1 MPRLRATLWLF
12 VLAAATF
19 FRAAVAPETQTIHV
33 GREGSFYDPQTVNAE
48 INDMV
53 VFEFDGL
60 VIQGMFENPCFP
72 LEGGFSSG
80 MVSGPNTTSLPST
93 ITLALTGPSAFA
105 TAPPGIPTTVVPA
118 SITTS
123 SATSTSTSSS
133 LSVTP
138 PPTSIPTTTETTK
151 NNSKLGGI
159 IGGSV
164 AGGVVLLAIVTYIIW
179 VLLRRKRKRSRRGSQ
194 DFFNYRAQ
202 KPSYSDGPTDN
213 LIASSF
219 AASPKDNTHLLAPTT
234 QSTPVSTPPATSS
247 LVVPHPYSTAT
258 PRNSGPNVN
267 IDSSPPVRTRA
278 TPPSSPPRP
287 PLPPIPGIPQG
298 TIASPRPPLPPIPS
312 VLQRTEQKPPP
323 PVVTTTNSTEDIHAL
338 ARELAIMISQG
349 QLNGARNARRDSFG
363 RGESPG
369 PPGYRTA
376 AGA

>member
-1 MPRLRATLWLF
+1 CSAFLVTFFVREASEVMPRLRATLGLF

-60 VIQGMFENPCFP
+60 VHSVIQGMFENPCFP

-80 MVSGPNTTSLPST
+80 MVSGPNTTSLVPQTWNLIITSTDPIWLYCGLTVPVSHCASGMVGAINPPSVEVFNSFSASAKRVTAAVPST

-123 SATSTSTSSS
+123 SATSISTSSS
-133 LSVTP
+133 SSITP

-287 PLPPIPGIPQG
+287 PLPPIPGIPQ
-298 TIASPRPPLPPIPS
+298 
-312 VLQRTEQKPPP
+312 
-323 PVVTTTNSTEDIHAL
+323 
-338 ARELAIMISQG
+338 
-349 QLNGARNARRDSFG
+349 
-363 RGESPG
+363 
-369 PPGYRTA
+369 
-376 AGA
+376 